1 VLTGVLSCCCGGL
14 LAEQES
20 YGFQLVVRIHL
31 AGLPDVAED
40 TVYPALA
47 RGTERGSPH

>member
-20 YGFQLVVRIHL
+20 YGFQLVRCQVRST
-31 AGLPDVAED
+31 P
-40 TVYPALA
+40 
-47 RGTERGSPH
+47 